1 MIEVVKGRSLQRCFD
16 IMCNPKAWEY
26 LQIVRWEMSTD
37 LGEARNETL

>member
-26 LQIVRWEMSTD
+26 SQIVTGKMSSD